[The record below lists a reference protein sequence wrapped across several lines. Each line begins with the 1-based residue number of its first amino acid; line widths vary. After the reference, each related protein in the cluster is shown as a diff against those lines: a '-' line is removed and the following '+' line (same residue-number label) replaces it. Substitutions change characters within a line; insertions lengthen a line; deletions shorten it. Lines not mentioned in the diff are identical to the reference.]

1 MVLGKASSSQQK
13 PPQVNVMKQKR
24 DLWVPAVC
32 RSLPSGVLLC
42 GGDGNYKCHFTYPWS
57 LETLMHLMFWILF
70 FFFFFLREIEW
81 GRKGNRFFLPLICQH
96 LSLIKSLHSSNATV
110 LLQRKPV
117 LFLLFG
123 EL

>member
-1 MVLGKASSSQQK
+1 MPLHLPLVSGNSHAFNVLDF
-13 PPQVNVMKQKR
+13 V
-24 DLWVPAVC
+24 W
-32 RSLPSGVLLC
+32 
-42 GGDGNYKCHFTYPWS
+42 
-57 LETLMHLMFWILF
+57 

>member
-57 LETLMHLMFWILF
+57 LETHAFNVLDF
-70 FFFFFLREIEW
+70 FFFFKR
-81 GRKGNRFFLPLICQH
+81 N
-96 LSLIKSLHSSNATV
+96 
-110 LLQRKPV
+110 
-117 LFLLFG
+117 
-123 EL
+123 